1 MEVIDRESR
10 YHRVIGTCLCGTCH
24 SQIYI
29 NADHPKGYCPNCL
42 ELAALRKQVEE
53 GERDKRRLDWLG
65 TEANFSLVDIVGV
78 SKKGSGLFN
87 SNRQGTMRTLRE
99 ALDAAMAAT
108 PEPKEPA

>member
-53 GERDKRRLDWLG
+53 GERDTKRLDWLG
-65 TEANFSLVDIVGV
+65 TENNFCFVDIVGV
-78 SKKGSGLFN
+78 DKGSGLFN
-87 SNRQGTMRTLRE
+87 SNRQATMRTLRE
-99 ALDAAMAAT
+99 AIDAAT
-108 PEPKEPA
+108 PEPKEPANG